1 MKQTNTTSN
10 SVASEFDTAE
20 MLMAYGRWDEAET
33 VLRKAC
39 QSQADLTLRLALLEW
54 RRQCVAFAST
64 LDLDDDEGAKQT
76 LENNYDCYVTD
87 WVLNSYKG

>member
-10 SVASEFDTAE
+10 SVASELDTAE

-33 VLRKAC
+33 ALRKAC
-39 QSQADLTLRLALLEW
+39 QSQADLTLRLAQLEW
-54 RRQCVAFAST
+54 RRQCVAFALT
-64 LDLDDDEGAKQT
+64 LDLDDDEVAKQT
-76 LENNYDCYVTD
+76 LENNYDCYVAD